1 LSPKPAAAMLAV
13 LATSALLLCGCHA
26 KIGDPKTVPS
36 TSSTPVSHAVPKDAL
51 ERITAPHV
59 RDKIGGGYLV
69 ITCPH
74 DLTITLGASEQCV
87 MAQDGKQFAL
97 TLTITTVT
105 SPDDASWD
113 FKVGHQLSTS

>member
-1 LSPKPAAAMLAV
+1 MLAV
-13 LATSALLLCGCHA
+13 LATSALLLCGCHVR
-26 KIGDPKTVPS
+26 IGDPKMPS

-74 DLTITLGASEQCV
+74 DLMIKLGASEQCV
-87 MAQDGKQFAL
+87 MAQDGKRFAL